1 MASFLAW
8 YRAGS
13 GGSILDV
20 GGTPE
25 FWSESGLDD
34 AITVL
39 NLAPEPEGMPARMAY
54 VQGSATELPFED
66 GSFDV
71 VFSNSMIEHLGEWAN
86 QERFAR
92 EAMRVGRGLWIQTP
106 ARWFPIEPH
115 LLTPV
120 VHYLPKGA
128 QRHLLRNF
136 TVWGW
141 VTRPDQ
147 DEVDRL
153 LDELA
158 LLTAAQMRAL
168 FPGCTLE
175 RERVLGLTKS
185 LMIRKAPV

>member
-13 GGSILDV
+13 GISILDV

-39 NLAPEPEGMPARMAY
+39 NLAPEPEGMPERMAY

-92 EAMRVGRGLWIQTP
+92 EALRVGRGLWIQTP

-120 VHYLPKGA
+120 VHYLPKGT

-158 LLTAAQMRAL
+158 LLTAAQMQAL

-175 RERVLGLTKS
+175 RERFLGLTKS